1 MNAVYSTAILNL
13 IGIIGHAGTYAAKY
27 TARHLKIAVESS
39 DEWMAYK
46 SSKHKSSD
54 VELLGKALLQAFLQ
68 LDDEML
74 EMTKAG
80 LMVRNQ
86 FRRVFVQYV
95 NSLI

>member
-1 MNAVYSTAILNL
+1 M
-13 IGIIGHAGTYAAKY
+13 
-27 TARHLKIAVESS
+27 ESS

-46 SSKHKSSD
+46 DSLHKSSD
-54 VELLGKALLQAFLQ
+54 VELLGKALLQAFLE

-86 FRRVFVQYV
+86 
-95 NSLI
+95 I